1 MRKNRNVKYYL
12 KLQWFDSTSTP
23 SLLWAKSGAL
33 WCLSLTLRTLPSYR
47 PRRTHPFLPDRRLKP
62 LQHVASPALLHAENG
77 FPSVCWCHA
86 PALCPARW
94 ALSGSGRNPELHGSG
109 WGCGTVT
116 LCACPGV
123 TALPSTWGLHVL
135 PVLLQGN
142 KNSSQGTSGSSLAP
156 FKDMICPVAP

>member
-1 MRKNRNVKYYL
+1 MHSLAYSRQGPKVHTNSMRKNRNVKYYL

-62 LQHVASPALLHAENG
+62 LQHVASPAFLHAENG

-116 LCACPGV
+116 LCACPWGHCTPIHLG
-123 TALPSTWGLHVL
+123 TARP
-135 PVLLQGN
+135 
-142 KNSSQGTSGSSLAP
+142 TSIATG
-156 FKDMICPVAP
+156 